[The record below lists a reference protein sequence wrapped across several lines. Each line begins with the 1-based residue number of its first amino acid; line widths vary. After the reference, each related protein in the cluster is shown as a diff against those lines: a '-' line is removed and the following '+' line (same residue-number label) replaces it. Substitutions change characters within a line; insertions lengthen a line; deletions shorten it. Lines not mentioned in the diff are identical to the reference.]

1 MKSDNHLVIIDPEFN
16 HIMDIN
22 DYGER
27 IVNICDMLPVVANN
41 NNSNNSIN
49 NSNEKEKDSEK
60 DVNNEGAGSGG
71 GEKTDEEN
79 NKKNTKKGSDIK
91 IALCGNKELYLTS
104 LDLESMVQRTDRYPI
119 PNIFGFSAIE
129 MEKNNYVVVG
139 KMEYHIL

>member
-1 MKSDNHLVIIDPEFN
+1 
-16 HIMDIN
+16 
-22 DYGER
+22 
-27 IVNICDMLPVVANN
+27 MLPVVANN